1 MKSDAGT
8 TQTNNTNKKQM
19 HLQWKCLVTDRKTKY
34 SSLKNENSVTFM
46 YYNNVEKKNH
56 TF

>member
-1 MKSDAGT
+1 
-8 TQTNNTNKKQM
+8 M

-34 SSLKNENSVTFM
+34 SSLKKENSVTFM